1 MQGLFLLADV
11 VMLKHL
17 AQKACS
23 HVSYNL
29 KESSKKW
36 VVIYLPVSDSYSHV
50 ELTLSFALPFLI
62 ICIRQMNQYG

>member
-1 MQGLFLLADV
+1 MIKHPPAKAGDAGDVDSLARE
-11 VMLKHL
+11 
-17 AQKACS
+17 ACS

-36 VVIYLPVSDSYSHV
+36 VVIYLPISDSYSHV

-62 ICIRQMNQYG
+62 ICIR